1 MFLFEKGVN
10 DLIWEDSSTLDRWHS
25 SMVDTVEFLRATN
38 RETNESRPG
47 DCLPERNTYC
57 NSDLLYFFFSKILKM
72 PPKRKLSFQLS
83 PLHCCVIVYCAIFQH
98 DLQRSI

>member
-47 DCLPERNTYC
+47 DCLPGEIHIAIQ
-57 NSDLLYFFFSKILKM
+57 DLLFFQQDLKNAPQEKAQFSIV
-72 PPKRKLSFQLS
+72 SS
-83 PLHCCVIVYCAIFQH
+83 PLLCYCVLCNI
-98 DLQRSI
+98 ST